1 MLIFKSFIKL
11 QHFILIMISSASL
24 PPNSSDYSPL
34 NTHPSLFSINYL
46 LSIIYSL
53 FICQWVGVVINIGD
67 FGHIYLGIQLRCGQ

>member
-53 FICQWVGVVINIGD
+53 FTVMAPYSLFSKKSSLIRPVRPV
-67 FGHIYLGIQLRCGQ
+67 